1 MSETD
6 NNAAKDLASL
16 KLPELRKM
24 AADKGLRGVSG
35 LRKGDLITAIK
46 TGKVPAKKIA
56 AAAAADA
63 AAGEADAEPKSR
75 GRNRGDKAPAADS
88 DGGARDSKGQDLSL
102 IHI

>member
-6 NNAAKDLASL
+6 NTAAQDLASL

-24 AADKGLRGVSG
+24 AAERGLRGVSA

-46 TGKVPAKKIA
+46 TGQVPPKAKAKVEKA
-56 AAAAADA
+56 AQVEKAEKAEKPEKADK
-63 AAGEADAEPKSR
+63 PR
-75 GRNRGDKAPAADS
+75 TKA
-88 DGGARDSKGQDLSL
+88 QDLSL

>member
-6 NNAAKDLASL
+6 NTAAQDLASL

-24 AADKGLRGVSG
+24 AAERGLRGVSA

-46 TGKVPAKKIA
+46 TGKVPPKAKAKVERA
-56 AAAAADA
+56 ARV
-63 AAGEADAEPKSR
+63 EKAEKAEKPEKV
-75 GRNRGDKAPAADS
+75 DKPRTKA
-88 DGGARDSKGQDLSL
+88 QDLSL

>member
-1 MSETD
+1 MSGTD
-6 NNAAKDLASL
+6 NTAAQDLASL

-24 AADKGLRGVSG
+24 AAERGLRGVSA

-56 AAAAADA
+56 AAAAAD
-63 AAGEADAEPKSR
+63 
-75 GRNRGDKAPAADS
+75 
-88 DGGARDSKGQDLSL
+88 LSL